1 MSPEQLEGGVV
12 DARTD
17 IYALGLIAYEM
28 ITGQGAFAK
37 GSQAG
42 LIAAILTEEPPPM
55 TALQPKTPAE
65 VERIIRTAL
74 AKDPNKRWQD
84 AGDLARGQTWSAAGS
99 RTTTVTAVAPAR
111 GQAWRPR
118 ELKPREP

>member
-1 MSPEQLEGGVV
+1 
-12 DARTD
+12 
-17 IYALGLIAYEM
+17 M

-55 TALQPKTPAE
+55 TARQPKTPAE

-84 AGDLARGQTWSAAGS
+84 AGDLVREQTWSAAGS

-111 GQAWRPR
+111 GQAASSRTQAARAVNGRVGDRPPSLPGVR
-118 ELKPREP
+118 Q

>member
-1 MSPEQLEGGVV
+1 MLPEQLEGGVV

-17 IYALGLIAYEM
+17 IYALGLYRLRNDHGSARLRQ
-28 ITGQGAFAK
+28 GQAR
-37 GSQAG
+37 

-55 TALQPKTPAE
+55 TARQPKTPAE

-84 AGDLARGQTWSAAGS
+84 AGDLAREQTWSAAGS
-99 RTTTVTAVAPAR
+99 RTTTVTARRLCPASVSS
-111 GQAWRPR
+111 GTGTAAS
-118 ELKPREP
+118 